1 MKYATH
7 RRLFIDEAYVEEKKN
22 VRLVMNPA
30 KTLGPVVLQDRL
42 WRSRNTGYYGQ
53 VLEVDGQLRLYTWC
67 GWGDEADFPNEP
79 KWKGVM
85 YGRKRLTQ
93 LLTSS
98 DGVHW
103 DTPTLGVVEVAGSL
117 RNNIVNLHTLT
128 GTVLYEPDAPA
139 AERFKCLHAVSEV
152 GMKLSVSPDGI
163 HWRMTDIAPFPIM
176 GDSHNVTYFDP
187 RIGKYVLFFRSY
199 AGDAYKN
206 PQALLEVYGS
216 SKHFSPFARA
226 VARVTFDR
234 FEDIASL
241 SMPARHAIY
250 TDCDDPE
257 GLDIYT
263 NGAVRYPLAD
273 DVTLLFPSFYQR
285 FPNPDNL
292 PNEHGVFPGNNGI
305 LGTQMAVSRDG
316 ETFARIRAPYVTGE
330 PVGGIASASN
340 YFFQGMA
347 FRDDRILQYYW
358 AGNYTHGGFDD
369 YADPKGYHRNAVFVC
384 EQRIDGFCSMDFDY
398 AGGAL
403 VTTPFALPEGG
414 LHINVDTNAWGNLT
428 VALLPEGEA
437 PIPLVHARLYDGI
450 KGNYLDFPAATRET
464 LAPYVGRPV
473 RLRFA
478 GRAAKLYAY
487 WFV

>member
-1 MKYATH
+1 MRYAKH
-7 RRLFIDEAYVEEKKN
+7 RRLFIDETYVQEKRG
-22 VRLVMNPA
+22 VRLTMNPA
-30 KTLGPVVLQDRL
+30 RTIGPVVLQDRL

-53 VLEVDGQLRLYTWC
+53 VLEVDGQLRMYTWC
-67 GWGDEADFPNEP
+67 GWGSNEDFPDEN

-93 LLTSS
+93 MLTSS
-98 DGVHW
+98 DGIHW
-103 DTPTLGVVEVAGSL
+103 DTPSLGVVEVAGSKN
-117 RNNIVNLHTLT
+117 NNIVDLPTLT
-128 GTVLYEPDAPA
+128 GTVLYEPDAPEE
-139 AERFKCLHAVSEV
+139 ERFKCLHAVSNV

-163 HWRMTDIAPFPIM
+163 RWRTTDIEPFPIM

-187 RIGKYVLFFRSY
+187 QTDKYALFFRSY
-199 AGDAYKN
+199 AGDAYEN
-206 PQALLEVYGS
+206 PDALYEVHGS
-216 SKHFSPFARA
+216 SKDIQPFARA
-226 VARVTFDR
+226 VARVSFDR
-234 FEDIASL
+234 FEDLPGLKLPSK
-241 SMPARHAIY
+241 HAIY
-250 TDCDDPE
+250 TDREDPE

-292 PNEHGVFPGNNGI
+292 PNENGVFPGNNGI
-305 LGTQMAVSRDG
+305 LGTQVAVSRDG
-316 ETFARIRAPYVTGE
+316 ENFTRIRAPYITGD

-340 YFFQGMA
+340 YFYQGMA

-369 YADPKGYHRNAVFVC
+369 YAEPKGYHRNAVFAC
-384 EQRIDGFCSMDFDY
+384 EQRMDGFFSMDFDY
-398 AGGAL
+398 TGGEL
-403 VTTPFALPEGG
+403 VTTAFTLPEGG
-414 LHINVDTNAWGNLT
+414 LHINVDTNVWGNLT
-428 VALLPEGEA
+428 VELLAEGEA
-437 PIPLVHARLYDGI
+437 PISLVHERLYDGI
-450 KGNYLDFPAATRET
+450 KGNYLDYTAATAGT

-487 WFV
+487 WFQ